1 MARLEFAAFDADNH
15 YYEATDAFTRH
26 IEPQFARRC
35 MQWAQLGGKQRLLV
49 AGAVNS
55 FIPNPTF
62 DPVARPGCLD
72 DYYRGRNPGALGMKE
87 LFGALE
93 PINPAYRERDERLKV
108 MDTQGL
114 ERAWFFPTLG
124 VGMEEALKADPD
136 ACHAAFRA
144 FNRWLEEDWGFAYR
158 ERIYALPYI
167 TLLDVKQAVAELEYL
182 LARGT
187 RGVVMRAA
195 PVACAD
201 RSRSPAD
208 PHFDPFWARVN
219 EAGIVVTGHGGDS
232 GYGVYAEAWGEGGK
246 TEAFRTS
253 PFKLLM
259 GARPAYDW
267 FAALIAHRLF
277 ARFPNLRIASIE
289 MGAFWVPQLL
299 QALRRA
305 YGQEPGQF
313 AENPVDTFLRH
324 VWVAP
329 FHEDDVPGLKD
340 LIGADRML
348 LGSDWPHAE
357 GLPEPTDYVHELVG
371 FSAREVRQVMR
382 DNALALTEP
391 RPARAA

>member
-1 MARLEFAAFDADNH
+1 MAQLDFRAFDADNH

-26 IEPQFARRC
+26 IEPKLARRC
-35 MQWAQLGGKQRLLV
+35 MQWAEIGGRTRLLV
-49 AGAVNS
+49 GGKVNT

-72 DYYRGRNPGALGMKE
+72 AYYRGQNPGALSMKE
-87 LFGALE
+87 LFGALD
-93 PINPAYRERDERLKV
+93 PIPPAYRDRDARLAV
-108 MDTQGL
+108 MDRQGL

-124 VGMEEALKADPD
+124 VGMEEALKHDPP

-158 ERIYALPYI
+158 ERIFALPYI
-167 TLLDVKQAVAELEYL
+167 VLIDVDQAVAELERL
-182 LARGT
+182 LRRGARAI
-187 RGVVMRAA
+187 VMRAA
-195 PVACAD
+195 PVSDGAN
-201 RSRSPAD
+201 SWSPAD
-208 PHFDPFWARVN
+208 PRFDPFWTRVN
-219 EAGIVVTGHGGDS
+219 EAGITVAAHGGDA

-246 TEAFRTS
+246 TEAFKTS
-253 PFKLLM
+253 AFKLLT
-259 GARPAYDW
+259 GARPAFDW

-277 ARFPNLRIASIE
+277 ERFANLRVASIE

-305 YGQEPGQF
+305 FGQEPGLF
-313 AENPVDTFLRH
+313 AENPIDTFLRH

-329 FHEDDVPGLKD
+329 FHEDDVPGLRD
-340 LIGADRML
+340 LVGAERMM

-357 GLPEPTDYVHELVG
+357 GLAEPTDYVHELNG
-371 FSAREVRQVMR
+371 FSAQEIRQVMR